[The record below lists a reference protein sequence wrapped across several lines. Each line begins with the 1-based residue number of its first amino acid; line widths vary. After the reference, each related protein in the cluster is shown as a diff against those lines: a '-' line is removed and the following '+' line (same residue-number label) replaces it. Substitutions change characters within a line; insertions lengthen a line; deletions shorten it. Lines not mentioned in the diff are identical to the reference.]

1 MSEQPAFADDFSAWL
16 TERGVDA
23 YALVWVAQAGES
35 TGWPDSEVPRVGES
49 GIARPGADLTR
60 LTLEEVTHGPQETL
74 RRWLQRDDGART
86 LTIVSAEPGSLREHT
101 PGELAARL
109 RDDPA
114 DDQTQL
120 TGMLADWL
128 HRRGADAPQG
138 LELGWVAAA
147 AAWACHLRD
156 LTGYPP
162 PSVLRLSL
170 ERAGES
176 DEATADLVAG
186 TALEITALLDR
197 LERAYRP
204 RTELVEDWQSAA
216 SLAVDVPALRETAD
230 WLLDQIA
237 LRDASAQQLRA
248 VLEPDLTD
256 YLRDRQAAPS
266 LSDAPAPALDAPRA
280 AHLAQARETVRTY
293 TAAVHAGHFQQAQH
307 FLDTFPAPARPLAAS
322 GPAAVWRRHS
332 ATARQAVE
340 ALAAQRAATTAED
353 SIAYVTD
360 PELLHAQTS
369 YLAAREG
376 QLHLLHDAL
385 GRLAFP
391 APVPVI
397 DLPEELAPVAA
408 AQTQRRLIEAFGTP
422 KRAYEVL
429 DGQIAY
435 LQQPAPAHRAE
446 ETATELALLH
456 SARRAL
462 ETQLTG
468 NASTSFD
475 GNEIARRVKK
485 AMAHSRTDPG
495 WRLLPAEE
503 NERRAQRQR
512 PRASTPEEWT
522 TTPPGPGIRP

>member
-23 YALVWVAQAGES
+23 YALVWVARAGES
-35 TGWPDSEVPRVGES
+35 AGWPDSEVPRVGES
-49 GIARPGADLTR
+49 GIARLGADLTR

-86 LTIVSAEPGSLREHT
+86 LTIVSADSGGLCEHT

-114 DDQTQL
+114 GDQTQL

-128 HRRGADAPQG
+128 HR
-138 LELGWVAAA
+138 
-147 AAWACHLRD
+147 
-156 LTGYPP
+156 
-162 PSVLRLSL
+162 
-170 ERAGES
+170 
-176 DEATADLVAG
+176 
-186 TALEITALLDR
+186 
-197 LERAYRP
+197 
-204 RTELVEDWQSAA
+204 TELVEDWQSAA
-216 SLAVDVPALRETAD
+216 SLVVDVPVLKETAD

-256 YLRDRQAAPS
+256 YLHDRQAAPS
-266 LSDAPAPALDAPRA
+266 LPDAPAPVLDAPRT

-293 TAAVHAGHFQQAQH
+293 TAAVHAGHFQQAQY
-307 FLDTFPAPARPLAAS
+307 FLDTFPAPARPLTIS
-322 GPAAVWRRHS
+322 GPAATWRQHS
-332 ATARQAVE
+332 ATARQAVTD
-340 ALAAQRAATTAED
+340 LAAQRAATTAED
-353 SIAYVTD
+353 NIAYVTD

-391 APVPVI
+391 APTPVV
-397 DLPEELAPVAA
+397 DLPEDLVPAVA

-429 DGQIAY
+429 DGRIAY
-435 LQQPAPAHRAE
+435 LQQQPTPAHRAE
-446 ETATELALLH
+446 ETPTELALLH
-456 SARRAL
+456 SARTAL
-462 ETQLTG
+462 QTQLTG
-468 NASTSFD
+468 IASTSFD
-475 GNEIARRVKK
+475 GNEIARRVNEV
-485 AMAHSRTDPG
+485 MANSRKDPQ
-495 WRLLPAEE
+495 WRPFSAED
-503 NERRAQRQR
+503 NERRAQRFQSL
-512 PRASTPEEWT
+512 RASAFEEET
-522 TTPPGPGIRP
+522 ITPPGSGIRP